1 MSKEQDNLA
10 QREKVVKRG
19 VAALTALSLM
29 ATGCVAVEGGQ
40 VMAKIADEPTKTS
53 PLSLDFTKTPI
64 SSPTDVNYELTPTI
78 VNPVTQELTLVSP
91 TEVTTEMPTLTLT
104 PEPTATVNPETETVD
119 EELAEKIKSFMPK
132 MWVYNSVSKSFE
144 VRNPNEFSF
153 LISKRTKLLISDKE
167 GNEVG
172 FAKYFNKNSLD
183 SQATVYYS
191 LTDKS
196 IDTLIPLK
204 LYSQMG
210 EYDEPILTS
219 HGDMSGQKCMYG
231 FVHGFDEEMLN
242 FFTSQK
248 DFEQSQK
255 YTSNLIFNKE
265 GDDLLQT
272 AILRSV
278 ANIKGVDESRL
289 VQDIKK
295 GILIEI
301 ETKLGNW
308 VVNKGMDF
316 YWNDAMYK
324 EYKLNDGKL
333 LLFDGVFTG
342 DQLCHQGSLGM
353 SLYSF
358 LSRNFNENFP
368 EVVKIYNYN
377 LWPYNNAEKYT
388 NIRLSPVVVGLRDN

>member
-196 IDTLIPLK
+196 IDTLI
-204 LYSQMG
+204 
-210 EYDEPILTS
+210 
-219 HGDMSGQKCMYG
+219 
-231 FVHGFDEEMLN
+231 F
-242 FFTSQK
+242 
-248 DFEQSQK
+248 
-255 YTSNLIFNKE
+255 
-265 GDDLLQT
+265 
-272 AILRSV
+272 
-278 ANIKGVDESRL
+278 
-289 VQDIKK
+289 
-295 GILIEI
+295 
-301 ETKLGNW
+301 
-308 VVNKGMDF
+308 
-316 YWNDAMYK
+316 
-324 EYKLNDGKL
+324 
-333 LLFDGVFTG
+333 
-342 DQLCHQGSLGM
+342 
-353 SLYSF
+353 
-358 LSRNFNENFP
+358 
-368 EVVKIYNYN
+368 
-377 LWPYNNAEKYT
+377 
-388 NIRLSPVVVGLRDN
+388 